1 MRNKQRGSVFIIAL
15 ALIVVLSMVIVT
27 AAASTKIE
35 VTALQNKL
43 TQRRAQRMA
52 ESAMAEALSTLK
64 DQDPNVLSSN
74 DDWTTLGQSG
84 SENVVV
90 GTDSY
95 RIQVLDAGAFVN
107 LNTATE
113 EQLQKLPITQEQ
125 VDALLDWR
133 TADGNARTNG
143 GKDEFYNQLTTPYNA
158 KLKGLTTV
166 NELMLVRNFDAHTLF
181 DVPDTTTTTN
191 LGSGSTDS
199 ELPLVD
205 LVTVDSTAPNLDPSG
220 AQRQNINTAQVQGLI
235 QLGFNPILAN
245 AIIQRR
251 NAVGTFTQMAQ
262 VLQTPGMTNQNAQQL
277 MDSFTVNTEAV
288 DTGKININ
296 TAPVEVLRTIP
307 NVTEDIVQ
315 SILTRQG
322 SFGSIGELAT
332 LNGVNILVLQS
343 LADLVTVGSN
353 TFVVRT
359 MGIAAGRHAYLQ
371 AIVRVENGEA
381 KIIRMETPPFADM
394 DDRWGWES
402 ETTQDRVLVES
413 Q

>member
-74 DDWTTLGQSG
+74 DDWSVLGQSG
-84 SENVVV
+84 AENVIV

-107 LNTATE
+107 LNSATE

-158 KLKGLTTV
+158 KLKGLSTV
-166 NELMLVRNFDAHTLF
+166 TELLLVRNFDAHTLF

-205 LVTVDSTAPNLDPSG
+205 LVTVDSTAPNVDPNG
-220 AQRQNINTAQVQGLI
+220 TQRQNINTAQVQGLI
-235 QLGFNPILAN
+235 QLGFTPIVAN

-262 VLQTPGMTNQNAQQL
+262 VLQTPGLTNQNAQQL
-277 MDSFTVNTEAV
+277 MDNFTVNTEAV

-296 TAPVEVLRTIP
+296 TASVEVLRTIP
-307 NVTEDIVQ
+307 NLTEDVVQ

-359 MGIAAGRHAYLQ
+359 MGIAAGRHVYLQ

-394 DDRWGWES
+394 DVRWGWES